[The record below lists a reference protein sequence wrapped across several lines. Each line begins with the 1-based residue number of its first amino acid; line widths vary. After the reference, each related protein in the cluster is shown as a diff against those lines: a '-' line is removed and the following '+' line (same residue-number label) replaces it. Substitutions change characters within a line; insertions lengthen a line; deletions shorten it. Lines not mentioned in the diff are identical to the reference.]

1 MGEESSA
8 EGGGDA
14 KPDAKQNNDHSRNPN
29 RRGKKKKNNTYV
41 SDKEDKKF
49 TGVTDKIGVFTA
61 QANQGRAAG
70 TAQYNETVQT
80 LVSHAADNYN
90 SRCSQSIAKGKLI
103 LPTRPKQDEFD
114 MTTVEKDGK
123 NVDELTETGKMM
135 YMKAIERYE
144 KEKETVHESLR
155 RMYQLVWNNCDHM
168 VQATLKEADDFED
181 MDVDMDLLKL
191 LKRIESLTFKGNVTT
206 DPFYSIVTML
216 KEVFTTGQHK
226 KMGIAKYYDNFTAI
240 LKAADELFGG
250 TDKFLEVF
258 DSLFTAVIATENGET
273 TTGVNAISDAKKK
286 KYAEQGRDRMA
297 AMMLLLGA
305 DRSRYGDTVDQMQQD
320 FLKGNQSYP
329 KKPTAAYTLLRNVK
343 VKNNRPRNHDR
354 DDDGHQFNVNGE
366 EAGGNGAG
374 TRLCFRCGRPGHIA
388 ANCSEAKHVDGHVL
402 HTMGEVAEES
412 APPADGEVEDDDPDD
427 VEHEF

>member
-103 LPTRPKQDEFD
+103 LPTRPKQDEYD

-144 KEKETVHESLR
+144 KEKETVQESLR
-155 RMYQLVWNNCDHM
+155 RMYQLVWNNC
-168 VQATLKEADDFED
+168 A
-181 MDVDMDLLKL
+181 
-191 LKRIESLTFKGNVTT
+191 
-206 DPFYSIVTML
+206 
-216 KEVFTTGQHK
+216 
-226 KMGIAKYYDNFTAI
+226 
-240 LKAADELFGG
+240 
-250 TDKFLEVF
+250 
-258 DSLFTAVIATENGET
+258 
-273 TTGVNAISDAKKK
+273 
-286 KYAEQGRDRMA
+286 
-297 AMMLLLGA
+297 
-305 DRSRYGDTVDQMQQD
+305 
-320 FLKGNQSYP
+320 
-329 KKPTAAYTLLRNVK
+329 
-343 VKNNRPRNHDR
+343 
-354 DDDGHQFNVNGE
+354 
-366 EAGGNGAG
+366 
-374 TRLCFRCGRPGHIA
+374 
-388 ANCSEAKHVDGHVL
+388 
-402 HTMGEVAEES
+402 
-412 APPADGEVEDDDPDD
+412 
-427 VEHEF
+427 